1 MRPRTQY
8 VRNRN
13 GEHVAYQVFGH
24 GPPDIVFVPDW
35 VSNLEIMWEDPST
48 SRFLERLAS
57 FGRVICFDKRG
68 CGVSDPVAV
77 GSIPTYE
84 EWTDDIGTVLDGLGL
99 ERACLLGHG
108 DGGQM
113 AILFAATHPGR
124 TTALVLVDAYARR
137 CRADDYP
144 HGVPQRYVRL
154 YVNAIIDAWGKGGGV
169 ALGGAP
175 SLAGSRSFVEWRG
188 RYERLAMSPGTFEH
202 VYPTTYEIDVRSAL
216 STIHA
221 PTLILHRRDNSYVRI
236 GNGRFLA
243 EHIAGARLVELA
255 GGDHFFHAGD
265 TEAMLAEVERFLT
278 GAEAPPVEDRVLA
291 TVLFTDIV
299 DATRRAQALGDRQW
313 RALIEHHHAIVRDA
327 LLRFRGREID
337 TAGDGFFATFDGPAR
352 AVRCALAIREAVREL
367 DLEVRAG
374 LHAGECELI
383 GAKVGGIAVHIGA
396 RIMGQAGAGE
406 VIVSRTVRDL
416 VAGSGLRFSPL
427 GARTLKGVEGDWD
440 LFLTEG

>member
-8 VRNRN
+8 ARNRS
-13 GEHVAYQVFGH
+13 GEYVAYQVFGR
-24 GPPDIVFVPDW
+24 GPADIVFVPDW

-99 ERACLLGHG
+99 ERASLFGHG

-124 TTALVLVDAYARR
+124 TTALVLADAYARR
-137 CRADDYP
+137 TRADDYP
-144 HGVPQRYVRL
+144 CGVPQHYLRL
-154 YVNAIIDAWGKGGGV
+154 YVNAVIDAWGKGGAV

-175 SLAGSRSFVEWRG
+175 SLADSRSFIEWRG

-202 VYPTTYEIDVRSAL
+202 VYPTTYEIDVRSVL
-216 STIHA
+216 PTIHV
-221 PTLILHRRDNSYVRI
+221 PTLVLHRRGNNYVRV
-236 GNGRFLA
+236 GNGRYLA
-243 EHIAGARLVELA
+243 ERIAGARLVELE
-255 GGDHFFHAGD
+255 GDDHFFHAGD
-265 TEAMLAEVERFLT
+265 VETMLGEVERFLT
-278 GAEAPPVEDRVLA
+278 GTEAPVTEDRVLA

-299 DATRRAQALGDRQW
+299 DSTKRAQALGDSRW
-313 RALIEHHHAIVRDA
+313 RRLLERHHAVVRDA
-327 LLRFRGREID
+327 LLRFRGREVD

-352 AVRCALAIREAVREL
+352 AVRCALAIRDAVR
-367 DLEVRAG
+367 DLEVEIRAG
-374 LHAGECELI
+374 LHTGECELI

-396 RIMGQAGAGE
+396 RIMGQAAAGE
-406 VIVSRTVRDL
+406 VLVSRTVRDL
-416 VAGSGLRFSPL
+416 VAGSGLRFRAL
-427 GARTLKGVEGDWD
+427 GERSLKGVEGDWE
-440 LFLTEG
+440 LYASEG